1 MLPRRRKADDT
12 VSEVDGIPRRSRCC
26 DDHAGPGISDWRGNR
41 RLVRAHARM
50 CRHGLGRRDVPV
62 PLGDGDRR
70 KADGVAVICI
80 SYRTLRT
87 LLGLVIVLLAP
98 LTGLAVVSWAG
109 EPPRDCCRDLG
120 AVP

>member
-1 MLPRRRKADDT
+1 M
-12 VSEVDGIPRRSRCC
+12 
-26 DDHAGPGISDWRGNR
+26 
-41 RLVRAHARM
+41 VRAHARL
-50 CRHGLGRRDVPV
+50 CGHGLGRRDVPV

-87 LLGLVIVLLAP
+87 LLGLVIVLLA
-98 LTGLAVVSWAG
+98 LLIGLAIVSWAG

-120 AVP
+120 AVQIGVIDALNSGDLQTAKKYLVGAMEGAGVRCEQTPGGWQCR